1 MLLCDLIAYA
11 IRVSNTTYTECAA
24 ALGISKQNFG
34 QRLRRDSFDLEEAQ
48 TIFDTCG
55 VDFEASITFGGDTFS
70 I

>member
-1 MLLCDLIAYA
+1 MLLSDLISYA

-48 TIFDTCG
+48 EIFRVCG
-55 VDFEASITFGGDTFS
+55 VEFHASVTFGGDTFR

>member
-1 MLLCDLIAYA
+1 MLLSDLISYA
-11 IRVSNTTYTECAA
+11 IRVSNTTHTECAA

-34 QRLRRDSFDLEEAQ
+34 QRLRRDAFDLEEAQ

-55 VDFEASITFGGDTFS
+55 VEFQASITFGGDTFH

>member
-1 MLLCDLIAYA
+1 MLLSDLISYA

-34 QRLRRDSFDLEEAQ
+34 QRLRRDSFDLEEAV
-48 TIFDTCG
+48 TIFQTCG
-55 VDFEASITFGGDTFS
+55 AEFHASVTFGWDTLQ

>member
-1 MLLCDLIAYA
+1 MLLSDLISYA
-11 IRVSNTTYTECAA
+11 ISVSNTTYTECAA

-48 TIFDTCG
+48 EIFRVCG
-55 VDFEASITFGGDTFS
+55 AEFHASVTFGGDSFQ